1 MARSRKKM
9 PITGITTAP
18 SEKADKVSA
27 HKRERRAVRT
37 RLQGQPSADVLPTTR
52 EVSNVWTFAKDGKT
66 YLKPGRRTKRL
77 RK

>member
-1 MARSRKKM
+1 MARSRKKV
-9 PITGITTAP
+9 PITGITTAA
-18 SEKADKVSA
+18 SEKADKASA

-37 RLQGQPSADVLPTTR
+37 RLHEQPAADILPTIR

-66 YLKPGRRTKRL
+66 YLKPGRRTKLL